1 MAYGAFA
8 ETKSRYRDLEA
19 LVDYH
24 EFDGPHTVPAEIAQA
39 AVSWFTG

>member
-19 LVDYH
+19 LVDYR
-24 EFDGPHTVPAEIAQA
+24 EYEGEWTA
-39 AVSWFTG
+39 WFEETG

>member
-19 LVDYH
+19 LVDYR
-24 EFDGPHTVPAEIAQA
+24 E
-39 AVSWFTG
+39 